1 MGDAKNVFNLQTIFY
16 KKIVLVI
23 LEQSLKVFMML
34 NFSQQLLWN
43 VLMKTQFRITLWILH
58 LNFLTFSFLGDILG
72 ITFFLW
78 IHQGIFHCTTFCRTK
93 PRTQFHW
100 SAWAFSLHFLLK
112 WQSKFCPRERTLPA
126 MLQLQISVSFL
137 QPFLLQQNHK
147 ADRQV
152 CCCLVMCF
160 VLVCKISFHCWEK
173 TLRGTKSNKHT

>member
-1 MGDAKNVFNLQTIFY
+1 
-16 KKIVLVI
+16 
-23 LEQSLKVFMML
+23 MML

-43 VLMKTQFRITLWILH
+43 VLMKTQFRITLWPCM
-58 LNFLTFSFLGDILG
+58 TFKFSYLQLSGWYLGRHI
-72 ITFFLW
+72 FLW
-78 IHQGIFHCTTFCRTK
+78 IHQGFFHCTTFCRTK

-137 QPFLLQQNHK
+137 QPFWLQQNHK
-147 ADRQV
+147 ADWQV
-152 CCCLVMCF
+152 CCCLVMCS
-160 VLVCKISFHCWEK
+160 VSVCKISFHCWEK